1 MFKIGEFSKL
11 SRVSVK
17 ALRHYDDLGLLRPAH
32 VDRFT
37 SYRYYTAEQLMQLN
51 RILALRDLGLSL
63 EQVRQVLRDG
73 LPAEQLRGM
82 LRLKQAELEQHLAEE
97 QERLQRVAARL
108 HQIEQEGAMPSHE
121 VVVKEVSALRVAA
134 LRGVVETYSA
144 QGALWS
150 QLEAQLQ
157 RRNIKPTG
165 ACFTIDHNEEYR
177 PVDVDL
183 EVCEP
188 VDAPL
193 DDTGPARIYDLPAVP
208 QMASMIHHGPYEG
221 LSAAY
226 QEFMAWIQANGYRIA
241 GPNREIY
248 LRNLAEHGVTP
259 DDLVTEMQFPV
270 EKAG

>member
-17 ALRHYDDLGLLRPAH
+17 ALRHYDDLGLLRPAR

-37 SYRYYTAEQLMQLN
+37 SYRYYGAEQLTQLN

-82 LRLKQAELEQHLAEE
+82 LRLKQAELEQHLVEE
-97 QERLQRVAARL
+97 EERLQRVAARL
-108 HQIEQEGAMPSHE
+108 RQIEEESTMPIQE
-121 VVVKEVSALRVAA
+121 VVLKEVPALRVAA

-144 QGALWS
+144 QGSLWN
-150 QLEAQLQ
+150 QLEDHLQ
-157 RRNIKPTG
+157 RRGIKLIGP
-165 ACFTIDHNEEYR
+165 CFTVDHNEEYR
-177 PVDVDL
+177 ECDVDL

-188 VDAPL
+188 VDASL
-193 DDTGPARIYDLPAVP
+193 DNAGPVRIYDLPAVP
-208 QMASMIHHGPYEG
+208 HMASMIHQGPHED
-221 LSAAY
+221 LSGAY
-226 QEFMAWIQANGYRIA
+226 QAFMAWIQANGYRIA

-248 LRNLAEHGVTP
+248 LRNLADHGVTP

-270 EKAG
+270 EKA

>member
-17 ALRHYDDLGLLRPAH
+17 ALRYYDDLDLLRPAR

-37 SYRYYTAEQLMQLN
+37 SYRYYSAEQLAQLN

-97 QERLQRVAARL
+97 EERLQRVAARL
-108 HQIEQEGAMPSHE
+108 RQIEQEGTMPTHE
-121 VVVKEVSALRVAA
+121 VVLKAVPALRVAA
-134 LRGVVETYSA
+134 LRGIVETYGA
-144 QGALWS
+144 QGSLWN
-150 QLEAQLQ
+150 QLGEYLQ
-157 RRNIKPTG
+157 SRGVKPTG
-165 ACFTIDHNEEYR
+165 PCFTIDHNEEYR
-177 PVDVDL
+177 EKDVDV

-188 VDAPL
+188 VDADL
-193 DDTGPARIYDLPAVP
+193 DDAGSVRIYDLPAVP
-208 QMASMIHHGPYEG
+208 QMASMIHHGPYDD
-221 LSAAY
+221 LSGAY
-226 QEFMAWIQANGYRIA
+226 QKFMAWIQTNGYRIV

-248 LRNLAEHGVTP
+248 LRNVADHGVEP
-259 DDLVTEMQFPV
+259 QDLVTEMQFPV
-270 EKAG
+270 AKA

>member
-37 SYRYYTAEQLMQLN
+37 SYRYYSAAQLAQLN

-73 LPAEQLRGM
+73 LPAEHLRGM
-82 LRLKQAELEQHLAEE
+82 LRLKQAELAQHLAQE

-108 HQIEQEGAMPSHE
+108 QQIEQEGTMPSHE
-121 VVVKEVSALRVAA
+121 VVIKEVPALRVAA

-144 QGALWS
+144 QGSLWN
-150 QLEAQLQ
+150 QLEAHLQ
-157 RRNIKPTG
+157 QGGIKPIG
-165 ACFTIDHNEEYR
+165 PCFTIDHNEEYR
-177 PVDVDL
+177 PQDVDL

-193 DDTGPARIYDLPAVP
+193 DDTGSVRIYNLPAVS
-208 QMASMIHHGPYEG
+208 QMASTIHHGSYEG

-226 QEFMAWIQANGYRIA
+226 QAFMTWIQANGYRIA

-248 LRNLAEHGVTP
+248 LRNLADHGVTP

-270 EKAG
+270 EKA